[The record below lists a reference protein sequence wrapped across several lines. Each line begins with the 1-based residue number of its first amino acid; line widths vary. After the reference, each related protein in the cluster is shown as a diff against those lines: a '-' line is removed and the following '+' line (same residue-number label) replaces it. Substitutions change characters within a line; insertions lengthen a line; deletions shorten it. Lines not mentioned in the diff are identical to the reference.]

1 MSDADG
7 KVEVQIEDRLVSLV
21 GPYSVY
27 GRAFVVRNC
36 ALPGYVTNRDN
47 RGRF

>member
-7 KVEVQIEDRLVSLV
+7 KVDVQIEDSLV
-21 GPYSVY
+21 FLVVPYSVY

-36 ALPGYVTNRDN
+36 ALPGYVTSRENRE
-47 RGRF
+47 